1 MINQK
6 ASVLN
11 TITNNGGNVTVTD
24 GAINITGLDS
34 IPLTGLVSGGI
45 DRISAKPEQIQKIR
59 LTFTAANNTAYQ
71 FTISGNSKQYGSP
84 VTSIINFIS
93 APSATTATISA
104 QATAEISRLTDFS
117 VSAVDIGSGVVELSG
132 ATSVLIGSQLVG
144 PIFSVQESDANIAVS
159 APLTVVFS
167 AAPTGGRTATGYVVV
182 ADSGTLATGIAGAI
196 KLLDG
201 GEGYLSAP
209 TFTFAGGGGGS
220 AAAGT
225 AFLSEGRVVGVN
237 TTGGTAYN
245 SRIGITE
252 VGTARAIRAKYGYLA
267 SSLSNPGSPFLV
279 GLASLT
285 DGNTY
290 SEWVFLYN
298 SPVEGGVGVRATT
311 TATIQQSLFVNQG
324 FTTVSTTGSCPDL
337 DTLDSYWGILA
348 NTKLGYKVNISDSL
362 AANTASV
369 VASTG
374 QITLAVLGTPPQ
386 GAVSSGMKPGDI
398 LVVGT
403 GLIVNTI
410 ASGIFVAALFTTNTA
425 GFVQFGSSSI
435 VADQSTATVYKL
447 VKRKPIAY

>member
-1 MINQK
+1 
-6 ASVLN
+6 
-11 TITNNGGNVTVTD
+11 
-24 GAINITGLDS
+24 
-34 IPLTGLVSGGI
+34 
-45 DRISAKPEQIQKIR
+45 
-59 LTFTAANNTAYQ
+59 
-71 FTISGNSKQYGSP
+71 
-84 VTSIINFIS
+84 
-93 APSATTATISA
+93 
-104 QATAEISRLTDFS
+104 
-117 VSAVDIGSGVVELSG
+117 
-132 ATSVLIGSQLVG
+132 
-144 PIFSVQESDANIAVS
+144 
-159 APLTVVFS
+159 
-167 AAPTGGRTATGYVVV
+167 VVV

-348 NTKLGYKVNISDSL
+348 NTKLGFKVNISDSI
-362 AANTASV
+362 AANTAAAV
-369 VASTG
+369 TAATG
-374 QITLAVLGTPPQ
+374 AITLVAGGTPAL

-398 LVVGT
+398 IVVGT
-403 GLIVNTI
+403 GLIISAAAT
-410 ASGIFVAALFTTNTA
+410 GIFVASLFTTNLL

-435 VADQSTATVYKL
+435 VADLSTATVYKL